1 MSAVWKYYKIESEG
15 SVTARCNV
23 CKAEVPRGGKN
34 RATFNTTNLIR
45 YLRNKHQQQHDE
57 YTAATQVTALKQ
69 PTLSETFKRK
79 EKLPQNSEKANT
91 ITAKIAEFIA
101 LDDQPL
107 SVTFFFS

>member
-1 MSAVWKYYKIESEG
+1 MSGVWKYYKIESEG

-23 CKAEVPRGGKN
+23 CKVEAPRGGKN

-45 YLRNKHQQQHDE
+45 HLRNKHQQQHDE
-57 YTAATQVTALKQ
+57 YTAATQVTKQ

-79 EKLPQNSEKANT
+79 EKLPQNSEKAQN

>member
-1 MSAVWKYYKIESEG
+1 MSGVWKYYKIESEG

-23 CKAEVPRGGKN
+23 CKAEVPRGRKN
-34 RATFNTTNLIR
+34 RATFNTTNLIQTPTTTR
-45 YLRNKHQQQHDE
+45 RVHSGHSGNGTE
-57 YTAATQVTALKQ
+57 TT
-69 PTLSETFKRK
+69 TLSETFKRK
-79 EKLPQNSEKANT
+79 EKLPQNSEKAKT